1 MKYFV
6 FITLLFV
13 VLSTNLFSQDTV
25 SFGNGDEIIGELK
38 SLDRGV
44 LVFETEYSDS
54 DFKIEWSG
62 VKNVS
67 TATLF
72 LITLSDGERLTG
84 SITRGDSTGLTLNV
98 DGKTITVPADKIVYL
113 KSLDEG
119 IWSQIYANID
129 VGLSLTKAKNLR
141 QLNASAGLGYFGENW
156 AWNAH
161 INSLNSDQDS
171 ISSTKRTDGGVTANI
186 FLPKDWFV
194 TGSVDFLSNTEQL
207 LDLRLNGRLGLGYY
221 FVHTNRWYW
230 SFAGGAA
237 IISESYSNGED
248 GKESME
254 GFIGTELNLFD
265 IGDFNLFTKVVVYPG
280 ITEQGRIRT
289 DFNTELKYDLPHDFY
304 IKGGITVN
312 YDNQP
317 AVGAS
322 ELDYVFNSG
331 FGWEW

>member
-1 MKYFV
+1 MKNLIIIAILS
-6 FITLLFV
+6 ITV
-13 VLSTNLFSQDTV
+13 SSNSFSQDTV
-25 SFGNGDEIIGELK
+25 SFGNGNEIIGELK

-44 LVFETEYSDS
+44 LVFETDYSDS

-62 VKNVS
+62 VKNLS
-67 TATLF
+67 TATLL

-84 SITRGDSTGLTLNV
+84 SITSGDSTGLILNV
-98 DGKTITVPADKIVYL
+98 DGTTIIVPADKIVYL

-119 IWSQIYANID
+119 IWSQIYANVD

-141 QLNASAGLGYFGENW
+141 QLNVSAGLGYLGENW

-161 INSLNSDQDS
+161 FNSLNSAQDS
-171 ISSTKRTDGGVTANI
+171 ISPTKRTDGGVTANI

-207 LDLRLNGRLGLGYY
+207 LDLRLNGRVGLGYY
-221 FVHTNRWYW
+221 LVHSNRWYW
-230 SFAGGAA
+230 SFAGGVA
-237 IISESYSNGED
+237 IISENYSSDEN

-254 GFIGTELNLFD
+254 GFIGTEVNLFD

-289 DFNTELKYDLPHDFY
+289 DFNTELKYDLPRDFY
-304 IKGGITVN
+304 IKGGISVN

-317 AVGAS
+317 AAGAS
-322 ELDYVFNSG
+322 EMDYVFNSG